1 MNKEKEKYR
10 MLQTKVSPEVYALI
24 ERIQRKCGIS
34 AYQLIQMMCD
44 AIVRY
49 MDDRHNLS
57 PELNRVIML
66 FEHLAGWGE
75 ALNLADPNA
84 AKEVAAAFYVMQS
97 ADGDHKGLRL
107 VKVNRPYMGKWDA
120 TYNLQLIFEDFLR
133 VSMPGR
139 YKRLRALAIEEG
151 CNSLLDLLDHLI
163 DFHTSEQEAR
173 ELRRPFED
181 ANRAGN
187 NRPVE
192 YGQPTRRKH
201 HYDIDSPRAQR
212 TITFNNEPETE

>member
-1 MNKEKEKYR
+1 

-24 ERIQRKCGIS
+24 ERIEKRRGIS
-34 AYQLIQMMCD
+34 SYQLIQMMCD

-66 FEHLAGWGE
+66 FEHLVGWGE
-75 ALNLADPNA
+75 AFNLADPNA
-84 AKEVAAAFYVMQS
+84 PKEVAAAFYVMQS
-97 ADGDHKGLRL
+97 ADSDRKGLRL
-107 VKVNRPYMGKWDA
+107 VMVNRPYMGKWDA
-120 TYNLQLIFEDFLR
+120 TYNLQQMFEDF
-133 VSMPGR
+133 VCMSMPGR

-163 DFHTSEQEAR
+163 DYHISEQDAR

-181 ANRAGN
+181 ANRAEN

-192 YGQPTRRKH
+192 FGHRPVRKLH
-201 HYDIDSPRAQR
+201 TDIDSKRAQR
-212 TITFNNEPETE
+212 TIIFNNEPEE